1 MGEHLLNEGKRHSP
15 RRASRHGHWFAAL
28 TFAFLVSMSN
38 ALQARVNEAASEF
51 VANPITAAMMSVGG
65 GFICATLLIVFYAP
79 ARRRVGSLFR
89 AGKQGR
95 LSWWNY
101 LAGMGGA
108 IFILGQ
114 ATVVPAYGVTLY
126 MVSVVAGQ
134 SVASLLVDRLG
145 IGVGPRRLVT
155 VSRVA
160 AAMLALAGALMIG
173 LARPDGIV
181 LAVAGLTWGLGA
193 GGVTAIQY
201 ALNGL
206 ISQETGSVL
215 VTSALNFF
223 MGFSL
228 LTAFYAIA
236 AAIAGHPIGA
246 PPAILEHP
254 LLWLGGPLGLLF
266 IAAAAALVRTL
277 GVLAFTVTSVSGQLT
292 GALALDQVMPTNGS
306 VLNGLV
312 FVGFAA
318 TVTGVLFAGMSRR
331 EVLPD

>member
-1 MGEHLLNEGKRHSP
+1 MNELRLNVRKRKSP
-15 RRASRHGHWFAAL
+15 RRVSRDGRWFAAM

-38 ALQARVNEAASEF
+38 ALQARVNGAASEF
-51 VANPITAAMMSVGG
+51 VANPITAAVMSVGG
-65 GFICATLLIVFYAP
+65 GFICATLLIILYGP
-79 ARRRVGSLFR
+79 ARRRVGSLFQ
-89 AGKQGR
+89 AGRQGR
-95 LSWWNY
+95 LRWWNY

-108 IFILGQ
+108 VFILGQ
-114 ATVVPAYGVTLY
+114 TTVVPAYGVTLY

-155 VSRVA
+155 VSRIA
-160 AAMLALAGALMIG
+160 AAVLALSGAIIIG
-173 LARPDGIV
+173 FARPDGIV
-181 LAVAGLTWGLGA
+181 LAAAGLAWGLGA

-206 ISQETGSVL
+206 ISQETRSVL
-215 VTSALNFF
+215 VTSALNFL

-228 LTAFYAIA
+228 LAGIYAVAALTTNYPIA
-236 AAIAGHPIGA
+236 A
-246 PPAILEHP
+246 PPAILDDP

-266 IAAAAALVRTL
+266 IAAAAALVRIL

-312 FVGFAA
+312 LVGFIA
-318 TVTGVLFAGMSRR
+318 TVAGVLFAGMSRR
-331 EVLPD
+331 EVVPD